1 MNCNQART
9 LLSAYRE
16 LKDEE
21 VDTTELDAH
30 VETCASCREM
40 LASYTSMGEQLRSTP
55 VCAPPPEMH
64 AKLMKALADEQ
75 LQFLQKSAPGTAK
88 TPEFL
93 KPYMQERAEEM
104 QDQDQIAA
112 FSTAETGPL
121 PIIQARRKRRRSI
134 PLRVNQLGV
143 IGLAAAILMMIMLG
157 GLTSLLMVAR
167 NNPTSLTATSN
178 SVSQPTDV
186 AQKVYNTQT
195 VYSDVTSALPD
206 GQNIYYTASGL
217 VANSESWMLMQFNR
231 DTQVSTPL
239 LAAPS
244 SDPLIVLSASNTWLV
259 WLQFAQPQAIP
270 HTGATST
277 HIPQNRYFPQRTWSV
292 HYLSLIPQP
301 AVTLT
306 DQHQATA
313 TPTVTATPQDGKTKT
328 PTRSNTNTASPSPSL
343 ALPTDVL
350 LTHGIFDSD
359 TAPDWITTPVQGTR
373 MLGDTLFITFIDQ
386 QGISHLQSYLLGQT
400 GKVAQAQEIATA
412 PAGHVLAWPTTDST
426 GTETY
431 WADEWTTPD
440 GVLHSDVWQRQE
452 EQHLDHSRG
461 YPAETSTY
469 TRQLYL
475 NDGMS
480 FQPQVVDDTLFL
492 LSTSEVRVADQG
504 VVTPNGTPFPASATD
519 ISVAF
524 TPRTDPS
531 VYQSPADASVHGTIF
546 MIPLSGL
553 DLADEDTLGTVGQ
566 STGFQAGNGYVIWQD
581 TNGYQ
586 MYDVQRQTDVTLG
599 NTLNAAALLVVNGN
613 TTLWLTRE
621 KNAPG
626 TNMTM
631 QAFTWPNE

>member
-16 LKDEE
+16 LKEEE

-40 LASYTSMGEQLRSTP
+40 LASYTRVGEQLRSTP

-121 PIIQARRKRRRSI
+121 PIIQTRHKRRRSI
-134 PLRVNQLGV
+134 PLRVDQLGV
-143 IGLAAAILMMIMLG
+143 IGLAAAILMMIMFG
-157 GLTSLLMVAR
+157 GLTSLLLVAR

-186 AQKVYNTQT
+186 AQKVYNAETA
-195 VYSDVTSALPD
+195 YSDVTSALPD
-206 GQNIYYTASGL
+206 GQHIYYTASGL

-231 DTQVSTPL
+231 NTQVSTPL

-259 WLQFAQPQAIP
+259 WLQFAQPQMIP

-277 HIPQNRYFPQRTWSV
+277 HIPQNRYLPQRSWSV

-301 AVTLT
+301 AVTPT
-306 DQHQATA
+306 DQHQSTA
-313 TPTVTATPQDGKTKT
+313 TPTVTDGKT
-328 PTRSNTNTASPSPSL
+328 PTQSDANATNPSPAL

-350 LTHGIFDSD
+350 LTHGIFDSN
-359 TAPDWITTPVQGTR
+359 TAPNWVTTPVQGTQV
-373 MLGDTLFITFIDQ
+373 LGDTLFITFINQ
-386 QGISHLQSYLLGQT
+386 QGISHLQSYLLGQS
-400 GKVAQAQEIATA
+400 GKAAQAQEIATA

-426 GTETY
+426 GTEAY

-440 GVLHSDVWQRQE
+440 GVLHSNIWQRQE
-452 EQHLDHSRG
+452 EQNLDHSRG
-461 YPAETSTY
+461 YPIEKSTY
-469 TRQLYL
+469 TQQLYL

-480 FQPQVVDDTLFL
+480 FQPQIVDDTLFL

-519 ISVAF
+519 TSVVF

-566 STGFQAGNGYVIWQD
+566 STGFQAGSGYVIWQD

-586 MYDVQRQTDVTLG
+586 MYDVQRQTGVILG
-599 NTLNAAALLVVNGN
+599 STLNSASLLIVNGN
-613 TTLWLTRE
+613 TTLWFTRG
-621 KNAPG
+621 KSVPDPSV
-626 TNMTM
+626 TM